1 MLSEFFLPFGVI
13 NVLRAVKF
21 FVDFSSDVVSD
32 SFSSGTSRSLPGVE
46 VDPRKM
52 LGRGYI

>member
-13 NVLRAVKF
+13 NVLRAAKF
-21 FVDFSSDVVSD
+21 FVDFSSDAVSD
-32 SFSSGTSRSLPGVE
+32 SFSSGTSRSLPGVG
-46 VDPRKM
+46 VGPRKM

>member
-13 NVLRAVKF
+13 NVLRAAKF
-21 FVDFSSDVVSD
+21 FVDFSSDAVSD
-32 SFSSGTSRSLPGVE
+32 SFSSGTSRSLPGVG